1 MTGERLR
8 RALDREPIWRRVE
21 GRIDKRASRIRNRPG
36 KAVARRLP
44 QFPQRNFGGG
54 ITVGVVQAAIS
65 IVLERT
71 VGIPF
76 GADTE
81 IVDTEPASNGTLY
94 TVNVDSPFENMAQAK
109 AYFEANTGFTS
120 LLTDLLEVRNVE
132 VLKTRPLRDTY
143 QVEILVE
150 D

>member
-1 MTGERLR
+1 MAGERVR

-21 GRIDKRASRIRNRPG
+21 GRIDNRASRLRNRPG
-36 KAVARRLP
+36 GTLKRRIP
-44 QFPQRNFGGG
+44 QFPNRNFGGG
-54 ITVGVVQAAIS
+54 IAIGVVQAAIS

-81 IVDTEPASNGTLY
+81 MVDTTITNEGTVY

-109 AYFEANTGFTS
+109 AYFEANTGFTA
-120 LLTDLLEVRNVE
+120 LLTDLLEVRSVS
-132 VLKTRPLRDTY
+132 LIKTRPLRDTY
-143 QVEILVE
+143 QIEILVE